1 MIHVKIE
8 KKLLAEFGEM
18 NLSVNLEINSGEFI
32 TIYGDSGAGKTSI
45 LRMIAGL
52 LEPDNGII
60 KSNNELWFD
69 KESKINIKPQKRN
82 VGLLF
87 QDYSLFPNMT
97 VYENIAFAGKQNSD
111 SIFIKRLIDLI
122 ELEKLKDRKPH
133 SLSGG
138 QKQRVALA
146 RALAQKPTILLL
158 DEPLSALNDEIR
170 IKLQDYILKLHK
182 ELNLTTLLVSHDIP
196 EIFKLSDNVYQISDG
211 KIKNVGKPEEIFIKK
226 NISGKFKFTGTVL
239 KIAKSD
245 VVFLVSILIGKDV
258 VRVIATSESIKNY
271 SVGDKVLVVSKAF
284 NPIILKI

>member
-1 MIHVKIE
+1 MIHVKVE
-8 KKLLAEFGEM
+8 KKLFAESGEM
-18 NLSVNLEINSGEFI
+18 NLSVNLEINSGEFV

-52 LEPDNGII
+52 LEPDDGTI
-60 KSNNELWFD
+60 KSENKFWFD
-69 KESKINIKPQKRN
+69 RGSKTNIKPQKRN

-97 VYENIAFAGKQNSD
+97 VYENIAFAGKENSD
-111 SIFIKRLIDLI
+111 STFIKRLVDLI
-122 ELEKLKDRKPH
+122 ELEKLKDRKPY

-211 KIKNVGKPEEIFIKK
+211 KIKNVGKPEEIFIEK

-239 KIAKSD
+239 KITKSD

-258 VRVIATSESIKNY
+258 VRVIATSESIKKY